1 VNKSE
6 LIEAVAGAAGLEKR
20 QAEAAIGAFVES
32 VVTKTKAGEA
42 VSIFGFGT
50 FKPTARAARK
60 GRNPQT
66 GAPVKIAASK
76 GVKFQP
82 ATAFK
87 TVLNTRGA
95 AKKAAVKK
103 AAPAVKK
110 TATKAAPAKAAAK
123 TTKATATKATATKA
137 PAKKAAPA
145 KAATKATKTTAKK
158 AAPAAKATKAVK
170 TAAVKTTTAAKKAV
184 AKKR

>member
-6 LIEAVAGAAGLEKR
+6 LIEAVASAAGLEKK
-20 QAEAAIGAFVES
+20 QAEAAIGAFVDS
-32 VVTKTKAGEA
+32 VVTKTKSGEP

-87 TVLNTRGA
+87 TTLNTRGA
-95 AKKAAVKK
+95 AKKATAKK
-103 AAPAVKK
+103 A
-110 TATKAAPAKAAAK
+110 
-123 TTKATATKATATKA
+123 ATKA
-137 PAKKAAPA
+137 PAKTSKAAAKAPA
-145 KAATKATKTTAKK
+145 KTTKSTTKTAAKAPAKTAKSSTKATKAAATTKATRATTARATTGRATTAKK
-158 AAPAAKATKAVK
+158 ATPAK
-170 TAAVKTTTAAKKAV
+170 AAKK
-184 AKKR
+184 R

>member
-1 VNKSE
+1 MNKSE
-6 LIEAVAGAAGLEKR
+6 LIEAVASAAGLEKK
-20 QAEAAIGAFVES
+20 QAEAAIGAFVDS
-32 VVTKTKAGEA
+32 VMTKTKSGEP

-87 TVLNTRGA
+87 TTLNTRGA
-95 AKKAAVKK
+95 AKKTTAKK
-103 AAPAVKK
+103 A
-110 TATKAAPAKAAAK
+110 
-123 TTKATATKATATKA
+123 ATKA
-137 PAKKAAPA
+137 PAKTTRAAAKAPA
-145 KAATKATKTTAKK
+145 KTAKSTTKAATKAPAKATKAPAKATKAAATTKATRAATARTTTAKK
-158 AAPAAKATKAVK
+158 ATPAK
-170 TAAVKTTTAAKKAV
+170 AAKK
-184 AKKR
+184 R

>member
-1 VNKSE
+1 MNKSE
-6 LIEAVAGAAGLEKR
+6 LVEAVASAAGLEKR
-20 QAEAAIGAFVES
+20 QAEAAIGAFAES
-32 VVTKTKAGEA
+32 VMAQTKAGEP

-87 TVLNTRGA
+87 TSLNTRGG
-95 AKKAAVKK
+95 AKKATAKK
-103 AAPAVKK
+103 ATGTKAASKSA
-110 TATKAAPAKAAAK
+110 ATKAAGTKAAKSTKAGTGKAAAK
-123 TTKATATKATATKA
+123 TSKSATKTS
-137 PAKKAAPA
+137 
-145 KAATKATKTTAKK
+145 KAATKSTKATTARATPAKTTR
-158 AAPAAKATKAVK
+158 
-170 TAAVKTTTAAKKAV
+170 AAKK
-184 AKKR
+184 R